1 MTNLRPDLPDD
12 ASVRNG
18 TPLSSHDHP
27 RNDVASSVRDVIHLL
42 VTKEIPDE
50 VLEAEAVAIAESA
63 DRLRDAAIEG
73 KRPRDTSP
81 VITDHPQDFFPFGPT
96 TGRANPMALPI
107 DIWAVN
113 TETYPEIRGQ
123 AVFTETYE
131 GPPTC
136 VHGGIISLIFD
147 ELLGNASLIAGVP
160 AMTGT
165 LTIRYKKPTPLL
177 HKLDLMA
184 KMVRVEGRK
193 AHVYGSIS
201 LDGEVTA
208 EAEGIFV
215 VVPHE
220 RMIDNAERH
229 SARVAQ
235 ERTES

>member
-27 RNDVASSVRDVIHLL
+27 RNDVASSVRDVIHTL

-50 VLEAEAVAIAESA
+50 VLEAEAVVIAESA
-63 DRLRDAAIEG
+63 DRLRDAVIEG

-96 TGRANPMALPI
+96 TGRANPMALP
-107 DIWAVN
+107 N
-113 TETYPEIRGQ
+113 G
-123 AVFTETYE
+123 
-131 GPPTC
+131 GPP
-136 VHGGIISLIFD
+136 
-147 ELLGNASLIAGVP
+147 ASC
-160 AMTGT
+160 
-165 LTIRYKKPTPLL
+165 R
-177 HKLDLMA
+177 
-184 KMVRVEGRK
+184 R
-193 AHVYGSIS
+193 S
-201 LDGEVTA
+201 